1 MGERAC
7 YRDFCPTCDAP
18 ITVVDD
24 ECPDCGSRLDD
35 R

>member
-24 ECPDCGSRLDD
+24 ECPDCGARLDD
-35 R
+35 G